1 MIMKKIRKIL
11 IGTHNKGKFKE
22 ISCLLSKKIKK
33 ISPIVLKIKSP
44 KETGKNFKENSILKA
59 NYFNKKTNL
68 ISLSDDSGLQVKCL
82 NNRPGI
88 YSARWAKKHGS
99 FNKAMQKILVL
110 VRKENKLKKRKN
122 RKATFVCCLSIK
134 FLNKKIISVEGK
146 INGILSEQIK
156 GKNGFGYDSIFIPQG
171 KKLTFGQMN
180 KRKKMQIDHRYIAF
194 KKLKKKIKIL

>member
-22 ISCLLSKKIKK
+22 ISYLLSKKIKK

-99 FNKAMQKILVL
+99 FNKAMQKILIL